1 MTDFPFWKEFYNG
14 TALFVNPKN
23 PEDISNAV
31 IKLLKN
37 EDTYNKMSRNGKRL
51 ARNHS
56 WENEEKNYSIFIK
69 I

>member
-1 MTDFPFWKEFYNG
+1 MENFAYTTPVKSFEYLINGLPIIMTDFPFWKEFYNG

-37 EDTYNKMSRNGKRL
+37 ED
-51 ARNHS
+51 
-56 WENEEKNYSIFIK
+56 I
-69 I
+69 